1 MSECS
6 RIPCGEAM
14 ARLWDYIDGELTP
27 ETEAAVRAH
36 LDACAH
42 CYPELDLHRSFREF
56 LRRTREEPIP
66 PELRR
71 RVFLSLL
78 QADAESGG
86 HSPA

>member
-1 MSECS
+1 MADCP

-27 ETEAAVRAH
+27 QTEAEVKAH
-36 LDACAH
+36 IDACAH

-56 LRRTREEPIP
+56 LRRTREQPIP

-71 RVFLSLL
+71 RVFMSLL
-78 QADAESGG
+78 GADANQGG
-86 HSPA
+86 